1 MGKYTNLAKDIVTNV
16 GGKENIVSLK
26 HCITRLRFKLKDES
40 IANDDILNNM
50 DGVVTVMKA
59 GGQYQVVI
67 GNHVTQVFDE
77 VNQVLGIT
85 DTTDSDN
92 SEENVEKQGI
102 FNAFIDVISGI
113 FQPILVALSAA
124 GVIKG
129 FNTLFISL
137 HWYSQTSGTYNVLN
151 AIGDSMFTFLPI
163 LLGLTAAKK
172 FNLNQYVGLI
182 IGASLCYPAIQ
193 LDTLSK
199 AGKPLYTLFSGTLFQ
214 SEVYQSFL
222 RIPLISMNYTSTV
235 IPVILICYFA
245 SKVEKSLNKV
255 IPDMVK
261 FFFVPIITLL
271 VSLTLGFLVIGPLAT
286 FGSNLVGSAIL
297 AVRNFSPLV
306 AGALVAGFWQVLV
319 VFGLHWGIIPIYF
332 NNIVTNGFDNV
343 MMPYYCT
350 TFITSAVLIAMLLKN
365 KDKSFRKVAIPATIS
380 SLLGITEPAVY
391 GVLIPKKKPLL
402 ISCIVS
408 AIVGGFYG
416 FFNLRKFAMGGMGFF
431 ELPGMIDPKTH
442 SMSNVYIALIGIVL
456 SFVLGFIATMIFWKE
471 DPSKDKVVTS
481 QNDDEKNVN
490 VSQELIQTPLEGKV
504 LPLSEVKDEVFSKGY
519 IGKGLAIESTKGEVI
534 SPVNGTITTFFPTGH
549 AIGITS
555 DSGVE
560 ILIHVGMDTVNLEG
574 KYFTPLVKK
583 GDKVTVGQKLLNFDL
598 EGIKKEGYS
607 IITPVVVTNSA
618 QYKDV
623 VTVSDNGKNLLSVLV

>member
-16 GGKENIVSLK
+16 GGKENIISLK

-77 VNQVLGIT
+77 INQVLGIT
-85 DTTDSDN
+85 ETTDSN
-92 SEENVEKQGI
+92 SSEEAGEKQGI

-129 FNTLFISL
+129 FNTLFVSV

-199 AGKPLYTLFSGTLFQ
+199 AGKPLYTLFNGTLFQ
-214 SEVYQSFL
+214 SEVYQTFL
-222 RIPLISMNYTSTV
+222 GVPLISMNYTSTV

-245 SKVEKSLNKV
+245 SKIEKSLNKV

-306 AGALVAGFWQVLV
+306 AGALVAGFAAGYLMK
-319 VFGLHWGIIPIYF
+319 GLRKLFDYLPDQYEGIEMGGTLRLGLYDCRVTEGTKAFEAYQSVNVKERHRHRYEF
-332 NNIVTNGFDNV
+332 NNQ
-343 MMPYYCT
+343 Y
-350 TFITSAVLIAMLLKN
+350 K
-365 KDKSFRKVAIPATIS
+365 AI
-380 SLLGITEPAVY
+380 L
-391 GVLIPKKKPLL
+391 
-402 ISCIVS
+402 
-408 AIVGGFYG
+408 
-416 FFNLRKFAMGGMGFF
+416 
-431 ELPGMIDPKTH
+431 
-442 SMSNVYIALIGIVL
+442 
-456 SFVLGFIATMIFWKE
+456 E
-471 DPSKDKVVTS
+471 DAG
-481 QNDDEKNVN
+481 
-490 VSQELIQTPLEGKV
+490 L
-504 LPLSEVKDEVFSKGY
+504 VFSG
-519 IGKGLAIESTKGEVI
+519 INPQTGL
-534 SPVNGTITTFFPTGH
+534 
-549 AIGITS
+549 
-555 DSGVE
+555 VE
-560 ILIHVGMDTVNLEG
+560 IIEIPEHRWFVAGQFHPEFLSRPQRPQ
-574 KYFTPLVKK
+574 PLFREFINAAI
-583 GDKVTVGQKLLNFDL
+583 TYSNEQK
-598 EGIKKEGYS
+598 
-607 IITPVVVTNSA
+607 
-618 QYKDV
+618 
-623 VTVSDNGKNLLSVLV
+623 